1 MSILITLPTTY
12 NLAIGKNMITLSGM
26 TQSGRLYLAQVLI
39 NGASASTIEAPPN
52 PATVSHIDISRIVKA
67 NLYDDNV
74 EKIAGF
80 TNSNGAV
87 LEYKIRYGEK
97 IGGTQSFSATSSS
110 RYVINGYKTETELL
124 WNYDPY
130 LPSSN
135 TFDEC
140 LGGGNANVRIIN
152 TFFKS
157 LTNYPHYDR
166 LPNLPNT
173 PMPSYVVY
181 DNEYQTQTIINS
193 ISQSRTTLP
202 ADDFNKHP
210 WAVRYTFFDEAGS
223 TLGYNIKTI
232 NELNGAGPFTDSCTL
247 GTFDTP
253 ERLVYIP
260 SGPQNLKDWGVFYT
274 QSAPA
279 SYRIGVWTRHN
290 CRPGFTCS
298 TGLTSSGLN
307 ELLLDEIYRFDFK
320 IVSNCSPFKP
330 VRFSFRNA
338 YGVRD
343 YITFNMRNTEVESIE
358 REMFYKNVGTWD
370 KATYTIPEMDRG
382 HQVFA
387 TNVEKLYT
395 AQSDFIDEDKSRWIL
410 ELFRSPD
417 VKVFF
422 DGDFFP
428 VVITSTSYEV
438 KNYMRENLFR
448 YTIEFRSAYKPQIQ

>member
-1 MSILITLPTTY
+1 MSISITLPTTY

-39 NGASASTIEAPPN
+39 NGSSASTIEAPPN

-140 LGGGNANVRIIN
+140 LGGGNANVRIN
-152 TFFKS
+152 TLFKS
-157 LTNYPHYDR
+157 LTNYPHY
-166 LPNLPNT
+166 NLT
-173 PMPSYVVY
+173 PSYLVY
-181 DNEYQTQTIINS
+181 DDEYQTQTIINS
-193 ISQSRTTLP
+193 ISQSKASVP

-210 WAVRYTFFDEAGS
+210 WAVKYTFFSATGS
-223 TLGYNIKTI
+223 ELGYNIKTI
-232 NELNGAGPFTDSCTL
+232 NELNGAGPFTNSCSL

-260 SGPQNLKDWGVFYT
+260 SGPQNLKDWSIYNTGASSYRVSIFTKNNCLTCSIGWT
-274 QSAPA
+274 QSQ
-279 SYRIGVWTRHN
+279 
-290 CRPGFTCS
+290 
-298 TGLTSSGLN
+298 LN
-307 ELLLDEIYRFDFK
+307 SALLDEIYRFDFK